1 MKKTA
6 LLIGACAALAAA
18 MVSAEPIEPKSRIDL
33 FNGEDLSGWTVYLK
47 DGVEDPGV
55 FTVRDGLIHCT
66 GSPAGYLR
74 TEQDYRNYKLHLE
87 WRWVAAPGNSG
98 VLLHMSAP
106 DAVWPKSIEC
116 QLMSGNAGDFF
127 VIGGTTMKEHSGPGR
142 RVKKIGASSEKP
154 AGEWNV
160 YEIVCKDDG
169 IYPVVNGELKNVGTD
184 ASVSSGKICVQSEG
198 APIEFRNIYLEPLD

>member
-6 LLIGACAALAAA
+6 VSLGVLVALAASLSA
-18 MVSAEPIEPKSRIDL
+18 AEPIEPKERIDL

-47 DGVEDPGV
+47 DGAGDPGV
-55 FTVRDGLIHCT
+55 FTVRDGLIRCT

-87 WRWVAAPGNSG
+87 WRWVATPGNSG

-106 DAVWPKSIEC
+106 DVVWPKSIEC

-127 VIGGTTMKEHSGPGR
+127 VIGG
-142 RVKKIGASSEKP
+142 SSEKP

-184 ASVSSGKICVQSEG
+184 ASVSAGKICVQSEG
-198 APIEFRNIYLEPLD
+198 APIEFRNIYLVPLD